1 MRDAPDLAYGRM
13 SAFYFCYFATL
24 GAFAPYWTLYLQ
36 SVGHDAVAI
45 GALMTLFMVS
55 RTVAPVVWGWIA
67 DHSQASTRLMRGTA
81 LLALLCFLPAFADSS
96 LLWLGLVTLAFSFFW
111 NAALPLLEVT
121 VMNRLGAHAGAY
133 GRVRL
138 WGSLGFI
145 VAVLALGPVLEH
157 FGPRAVM
164 PALAALFAALWLASL
179 RLPMTGTGQETPPHG
194 RFRETLKRPEV
205 LAFLAA
211 CFLMQA
217 SHGPYYTFFSIHL
230 ADHGY
235 DKTAIGAL
243 WALAVGAEIV
253 MFLAMPRIF
262 ARIPIR
268 TVLLASFFI
277 AALRWLLIG
286 ALAGHTGWMIFAQ
299 LLHAASFGAFHAAA
313 IQIVHSFF
321 TGRHQHRGQAIY
333 GSLSFGLGGAAGSYY
348 SGHTWDTL
356 GALPTFAIAGLLALG
371 ACVAVLGMRRQT
383 AGAC

>member
-1 MRDAPDLAYGRM
+1 M
-13 SAFYFCYFATL
+13 SAFYFCYFAAL

-45 GALMTLFMVS
+45 GLLMTLFMVS
-55 RTVAPVVWGWIA
+55 RTVAPVIWGWIA
-67 DHSQASTRLMRGTA
+67 DHTHDTTASTRLMRATA
-81 LLALLCFLPAFADSS
+81 LLALLTFLPAFADSS
-96 LLWLGLVTLAFSFFW
+96 LLWLGVVTLAFSFFW

-121 VMNRLGAHAGAY
+121 VMNRLGANAGAY

-145 VAVLALGPVLEH
+145 AAVLALGPVLERS
-157 FGPRAVM
+157 GPGAIL

-179 RLPMTGTGQETPPHG
+179 RLPVVTEAAHATSAHG

-211 CFLMQA
+211 CLLMQA

-230 ADHGY
+230 ANHGY

-253 MFLAMPRIF
+253 MFLAMPRLF
-262 ARIPIR
+262 AHIPIR
-268 TVLLASFFI
+268 TVLLASFLI
-277 AALRWLLIG
+277 AALRWLVIG
-286 ALAGHTGWMIFAQ
+286 ALPEHTGWMVCAQ

-313 IQIVHSFF
+313 IQIVHGLF

-356 GALPTFAIAGLLALG
+356 GALPTFGIAALLALG
-371 ACVAVLGMRRQT
+371 ACLAALGMRRQV